1 MSNNSVPIVS
11 ITIPTYNRAY
21 LLKETLVALFS
32 QIDED
37 QLYDQVEVVVCDNA
51 SLDNTAEVV
60 NFYIS
65 QNKYIIIYNKNEENL
80 GVIKNIL
87 KTVELSNGTFWMLY
101 GDDDL
106 VAQGALKKI
115 IGGFID
121 NNSFPAFM
129 YKYASDDDIYCKDLK
144 GNGSLSIEQL
154 AEKYFYYVGNAGI
167 FAVNT
172 SHAKSIVKNCPDQLQ
187 STCWPQ
193 TLILFLAMHMSE
205 NKQIKYMD
213 IVSAITPLE
222 GIVINNSYYLF
233 ETTIF
238 ALLRTAIS
246 IENITKHKDFVS
258 IALHSV
264 HGIQHFDILKP
275 VMLERYSFFDNN
287 KQKSDFENAVRK
299 ANTEIPK
306 EYVREI
312 NDLYKQINLPSIFIK
327 ANIYRNYFRNI
338 SFSNLKTSFINK
350 LKILSPLGFM
360 AIINQKKDALK
371 TNKVSLKRTEV
382 DNSSGYF

>member
-1 MSNNSVPIVS
+1 MNPILS
-11 ITIPTYNRAY
+11 ILIPTYNRKDVLAQTLNSLVKQIRESQLEKDVEIYIGDNCSPDGTEAY
-21 LLKETLVALFS
+21 LK
-32 QIDED
+32 
-37 QLYDQVEVVVCDNA
+37 
-51 SLDNTAEVV
+51 SLCGANDSFIKFRRNT
-60 NFYIS
+60 
-65 QNKYIIIYNKNEENL
+65 ENL
-80 GVIKNIL
+80 GAVRNL
-87 KTVELSNGTFWMLY
+87 LGLVDLSSGRFWMFY
-101 GDDDL
+101 GDDDF
-106 VAQGALKKI
+106 VPKGALKKI
-115 IGGFID
+115 ITSFTD

-129 YKYASDDDIYCKDLK
+129 FKYASDDDIYCKDLK

-172 SHAKSIVKNCPDQLQ
+172 SHAKSIVKNYPDQLQ

-193 TLILFLAMHMSE
+193 TLILFLAMYISE

-213 IVSAITPLE
+213 IVSAITPVE
-222 GIVINNSYYLF
+222 GIVISNSYYLF

-246 IENITKHKDFVS
+246 IENITKRKDFVS

-264 HGIQHFDILKP
+264 HGIQHFDVLKP
-275 VMLERYSFFDNN
+275 VMLERYSFFDND
-287 KQKSDFENAVRK
+287 KQKTDFKNAVRK

-306 EYVREI
+306 EYSREI
-312 NDLYKQINLPSIFIK
+312 NDLYKQINLPLIFIK
-327 ANIYRNYFRNI
+327 AKIYRNYFRNI

-360 AIINQKKDALK
+360 AIINQKKEALK